1 MEEIWKDIQGYEGL
15 YQVSNLG
22 RVKRNYRENID
33 SKGRKRIFNE
43 SIIKPNIDKGGY
55 FYVNLYKNGKKEIQ
69 KNHRLVCNTF
79 IANPENKPQVNHID
93 GNKENNNV
101 NNLEWVTIQEN
112 IQHAYKN
119 NLIKSLKIEKD
130 VLHDLYFNKKYT
142 LKEIGKMYGYSGD
155 AVKRLFQKFG
165 FNVARNNA
173 RISITKEWLIEELK
187 KGKTQKTIA
196 QKYNISSSYLSRLC
210 KKYELYKNKKPYLCD
225 EKEDYQK
232 TNED

>member
-119 NLIKSLKIEKD
+119 NLIKSLKIE
-130 VLHDLYFNKKYT
+130 LNEMDLKILIGTENAGMTAFIIPIVSTFLAMFLSKKISRYNNKQIFSVTPVYINENLINIEFSGIFQIQMIHIINTICIFNKKKRKGDKNERTSNRRAYD
-142 LKEIGKMYGYSGD
+142 YS
-155 AVKRLFQKFG
+155 
-165 FNVARNNA
+165 
-173 RISITKEWLIEELK
+173 
-187 KGKTQKTIA
+187 
-196 QKYNISSSYLSRLC
+196 
-210 KKYELYKNKKPYLCD
+210 YE
-225 EKEDYQK
+225 
-232 TNED
+232 